1 MAEAAPLPI
10 TIIGAGPSG
19 LFAADFLASKGHKVV
34 VFEAMTS
41 VGRKFLMAG
50 RGGLNL
56 THSEALGVFKTRYD
70 AASTW
75 TSPWLDQF
83 TPSDLQAWANGLDQA
98 LFTGSSGR
106 IFPKALKASP
116 LLRAWLRRLETL
128 EVKIITGA
136 RWIGFSQSGEV
147 QIRNTDSS
155 ITSHTSRATLLA
167 LGGASWPKLGSDG
180 AWTNILAP
188 LGVEITP
195 LQASNCGIQ
204 LGWSTYVSG
213 QFGGAILKNV
223 AIGCGPTRA
232 RGDVVITQ
240 TGLEGGPIYGL
251 SGSLREALAAG
262 PCAIQIDLRPDQ
274 TLEALA
280 TKLVKAKAGQSLSTA
295 LKSHLRMTNPA
306 IALMR
311 EATQN
316 KLPSSAMGLAR
327 LIKCLPLNVTG
338 LAGLERAI
346 STAGGIAEASVDEH
360 LMLKSLPGVFVAG
373 EMLDWDAP
381 TGGYLLQA
389 CFSSAALAAKGI
401 DDWIAKSAS

>member
-1 MAEAAPLPI
+1 MAETSPLPI
-10 TIIGAGPSG
+10 IIIGAGPSG
-19 LFAADFLASKGHKVV
+19 LFAADFLASKGHRVV

-56 THSEALGVFKTRYD
+56 THSEELEAFKTRYG

-75 TSPWLDQF
+75 ASPWLDQF
-83 TPSDLQAWANGLDQA
+83 TPSDLQAWANSLDQA

-128 EVKIITGA
+128 GVKIITGA
-136 RWIGFSQSGEV
+136 RWVGFSETGEV
-147 QIRNTDSS
+147 QIRDRDGTV
-155 ITSHTSRATLLA
+155 TSHASRATLLA

-180 AWTNILAP
+180 AWTSILAP
-188 LGVEITP
+188 MGVGITP
-195 LQASNCGIQ
+195 LQASNCSIQ
-204 LGWSTYVSG
+204 LDWSAYVSG

-223 AIGCGPTRA
+223 AVSCGQTKA

-240 TGLEGGPIYGL
+240 TGLEGGPIYAL
-251 SGSLREALAAG
+251 SGALRGALASES
-262 PCAIQIDLRPDQ
+262 CAIEIDLRPDQ

-295 LKSHLRMTNPA
+295 LKSHLRMTSPA

-316 KLPSSAMGLAR
+316 KLPNSAMGLAR
-327 LIKCLPLNVTG
+327 LIKSLPLKVTG

-346 STAGGIAEASVDEH
+346 STAGGVAEASVDHH
-360 LMLKSLPGVFVAG
+360 LMLKNLQGVFVAG

>member
-1 MAEAAPLPI
+1 
-10 TIIGAGPSG
+10 
-19 LFAADFLASKGHKVV
+19 
-34 VFEAMTS
+34 
-41 VGRKFLMAG
+41 
-50 RGGLNL
+50 
-56 THSEALGVFKTRYD
+56 
-70 AASTW
+70 
-75 TSPWLDQF
+75 
-83 TPSDLQAWANGLDQA
+83 
-98 LFTGSSGR
+98 
-106 IFPKALKASP
+106 
-116 LLRAWLRRLETL
+116 LETL

-204 LGWSTYVSG
+204 LGWSTYISG
-213 QFGGAILKNV
+213 QFGGEILKNV

-311 EATQN
+311 ETTHHI
-316 KLPSSAMGLAR
+316 LPSSAMGLAR

-401 DDWIAKSAS
+401 DEWITKSAS

>member
-1 MAEAAPLPI
+1 MAEASQLPI
-10 TIIGAGPSG
+10 IIIGAGPSG
-19 LFAADFLASKGHKVV
+19 LFASDFLASKGHRVV

-56 THSEALGVFKTRYD
+56 THSEELGVFKTRYG

-75 TSPWLDQF
+75 TGQWLDQF
-83 TPSDLQAWANGLDQA
+83 TPADLQAWANGLDQE
-98 LFTGSSGR
+98 LFVGSSGR
-106 IFPKALKASP
+106 IFPKAFKASP

-136 RWIGFSQSGEV
+136 RWIGFSKAGEV
-147 QIRNTDSS
+147 QIRDRDGNV
-155 ITSHTSRATLLA
+155 TSHASRATLLA

-180 AWTNILAP
+180 VWTTILAP
-188 LGVEITP
+188 MGVEITP
-195 LQASNCGIQ
+195 LQASNCGIH
-204 LGWSTYVSG
+204 LGWNAYVSG

-223 AIGCGPTRA
+223 AISCGHTKA

-240 TGLEGGPIYGL
+240 MGLEGGPIYAL
-251 SGSLREALAAG
+251 SGWLREVLAAG
-262 PCAIQIDLRPDQ
+262 PCSIEIDLRPDQ
-274 TLEALA
+274 SPEALA
-280 TKLVKAKAGQSLSTA
+280 TKLVRAKAGQSLSTA
-295 LKSHLRMTNPA
+295 LKSHLRMTSPA

-316 KLPSSAMGLAR
+316 KLPNSAMGLAR
-327 LIKCLPLNVTG
+327 LIKTLPLKVTG

-346 STAGGIAEASVDEH
+346 STAGGVAQASVDHH
-360 LMLKSLPGVFVAG
+360 LMLKKVPGVFVAG

-401 DDWIAKSAS
+401 DDWIVKSAS

>member
-19 LFAADFLASKGHKVV
+19 LFAADFLAAKGHRIV

-56 THSEALGVFKTRYD
+56 THSEALEAFKTRYD

-83 TPSDLQAWANGLDQA
+83 TPTDLQAWANGLDQA

-204 LGWSTYVSG
+204 LGWSTYISG
-213 QFGGAILKNV
+213 QFGGEILKNV

-274 TLEALA
+274 TLQALA

-346 STAGGIAEASVDEH
+346 STAGGVARASVDQH
-360 LMLKSLPGVFVAG
+360 LMLKSLPGVFMAG

-401 DDWIAKSAS
+401 DDWITKSAS